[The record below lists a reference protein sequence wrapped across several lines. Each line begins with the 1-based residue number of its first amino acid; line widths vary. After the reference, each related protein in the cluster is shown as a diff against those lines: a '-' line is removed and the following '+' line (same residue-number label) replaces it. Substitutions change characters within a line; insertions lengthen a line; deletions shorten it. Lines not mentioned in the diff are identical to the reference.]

1 MQSVLSSEAA
11 KDSFCCS
18 VFVGVVWGSLVA
30 WLVLLLLLLLWHVQV
45 VVEGGGG
52 AEVRFSFS
60 LLDFA
65 FWNSF
70 AEEGG
75 EVAMVDVPSESF
87 S

>member
-1 MQSVLSSEAA
+1 M
-11 KDSFCCS
+11 
-18 VFVGVVWGSLVA
+18 FVGVVWGSLVA

-45 VVEGGGG
+45 VVEGGG
-52 AEVRFSFS
+52 AEVIFSFS
-60 LLDFA
+60 LLEFA

-75 EVAMVDVPSESF
+75 EEATVDVPSESF